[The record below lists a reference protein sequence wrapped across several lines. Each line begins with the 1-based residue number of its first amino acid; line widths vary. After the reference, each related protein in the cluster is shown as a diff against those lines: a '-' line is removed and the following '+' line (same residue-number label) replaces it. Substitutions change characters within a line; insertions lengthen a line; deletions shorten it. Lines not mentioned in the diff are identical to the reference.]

1 MSGNICWGSR
11 MRPNVVRGR
20 GFRGALNYDLGKK
33 GASIAGGNMVGQTP
47 RDLAREFAACRSL
60 RPDCDTPVWHT
71 SLSAAPD
78 EKLSAQE
85 WQKAAEIL
93 MVEVGMDPANHM
105 FVVTEHTD
113 TDHAHVH
120 VLASR
125 IGLDG
130 NIAYCRNDAE
140 SAQRASDK
148 IERQL
153 GLIVTRDRENPRFQP
168 QNTVKCSKRETD
180 MWLRKGV
187 EIPPKFHI
195 AACLDEALQKAR
207 SWEDLAASLELNGIH
222 LQKNPRGAG
231 YRLNFTEPV
240 TLEECS
246 YKASDIGKV
255 FSYKHVA
262 QRIEENAHGQNRPN
276 EGEGLRA
283 GRERSVDRNTGEPSQ
298 DESSIGGDSDYCQDS
313 SKSVAVSTS
322 STETGDLVQPN
333 NRGNLDDGNLGLVR
347 ISKRS
352 VGGKS
357 SELGQDRPKIS
368 INEAGDSSLGAA
380 KSLSVKEEDMDREV
394 LKNKVQESIDAALLR
409 QERVELMEFAAAL
422 KEQGIE
428 ARLHY
433 NEKLKRIMGFG
444 LDFEGEHFQGREVG
458 IPWPEIRQRI
468 ILPEPMKK
476 LDKPTVTICAAE
488 SDGEVPTPS
497 TPRCSREEA
506 LEAAKKRVPHFFE
519 GIQMAE
525 EEDGWGLFSG
535 AQGEV
540 LFYEQPNG
548 NTIYVNQDRY
558 EAVAA
563 SLIYANERWGDGNV
577 VVTSKNPRT
586 IQKFLRAADEFGIHI
601 DNREEL
607 ETMMEGDIQS
617 KPSPKDEPRVPF
629 SAYAEKLEKLIE
641 YEGYASLGDNERIK
655 ADLHAELNKMAQRG
669 VLVAPEDIKKL
680 ADKLS
685 DQIGYPEQAELA
697 ADYLQKIGHELNFED
712 QNNYRPKMDW

>member
-1 MSGNICWGSR
+1 
-11 MRPNVVRGR
+11 MRANVVRGD
-20 GFRGALNYDLGKK
+20 GFRGALNYALALQKN
-33 GASIAGGNMVGQTP
+33 AMIVGGNLEGQSP
-47 RDLAREFAACRSL
+47 RELASEFAVSRSL
-60 RPDCDTPVWHT
+60 RPDCVRPVWHC
-71 SLSAAPD
+71 SLSAPEAERPSP
-78 EKLSAQE
+78 EQWGQAAKLLLHTAGLNP
-85 WQKAAEIL
+85 QK
-93 MVEVGMDPANHM
+93 HQY
-105 FVVTEHTD
+105 VVVRHGD
-113 TDHAHVH
+113 AVHDHVH
-120 VLASR
+120 VYASR

-130 NIAYCRNDAE
+130 SIWHGQHEASLAQDATD
-140 SAQRASDK
+140 R
-148 IERQL
+148 IEREL
-153 GLIVTRDRENPRFQP
+153 GLTITRDRQSLRFQP
-168 QNTVKCSKRETD
+168 KSTVKCSKRETE
-180 MWLRKGV
+180 MWVRKGV
-187 EIPPKFHI
+187 EVPPKYFI
-195 AACLDEALQKAR
+195 AASLDGALEAGAK
-207 SWEDLAASLELNGIH
+207 SWDDLAAVLELVGID
-222 LQKNPRGAG
+222 LKKNKRGAG
-231 YRLNFTEPV
+231 YRLNYVEPV
-240 TLEECS
+240 TGEECS
-246 YKASDIGKV
+246 YKASDIGK
-255 FSYKHVA
+255 SYSFKHVA
-262 QRIEENAHGQNRPN
+262 SQIEENMN
-276 EGEGLRA
+276 GESQRDPGESQGEDW
-283 GRERSVDRNTGEPSQ
+283 GRSSHRNITEPRQ
-298 DESSIGGDSDYCQDS
+298 DESPTGGDSDHCQDS
-313 SKSVAVSTS
+313 SKSVTVSS
-322 STETGDLVQPN
+322 SSAETGDLVQPN
-333 NRGNLDDGNLGLVR
+333 NRGDLDDGFMGLVR
-347 ISKRS
+347 ISERS

-357 SELGQDRPKIS
+357 RQLGQDCPKIS
-368 INEAGDSSLGAA
+368 NNDAGYSSLGAA

-433 NEKLKRIMGFG
+433 NEKLKKIMGFR
-444 LDFEGEHFQGREVG
+444 LDFEGEHFQGHEVG
-458 IPWPEIRQRI
+458 IPWQEIRQRI

-488 SDGEVPTPS
+488 PDEEENTS
-497 TPRCSREEA
+497 RCSREEA

-525 EEDGWGLFSG
+525 EEDGWALFSG
-535 AQGEV
+535 AHGEV

-548 NTIYVNQDRY
+548 NTIYVNQNTY

-563 SLIYANERWGDGNV
+563 SLIYANERWGDGNII
-577 VVTSKNPRT
+577 VTSKNPRT
-586 IQKFLRAADEFGIHI
+586 IQKFLQAADEFGIHI

-669 VLVAPEDIKKL
+669 VLVAPEDMKKL

-712 QNNYRPKMDW
+712 QNNFRPKMAW